1 MSFDLTN
8 FLHLIPRHLILIGT
22 FISDAQILRFQ
33 HFSLYHLRQLH
44 LSHMRPLIPCRS
56 SHRYHRFQSSFIV

>member
-1 MSFDLTN
+1 MSFRLTY
-8 FLHLIPRHLILIGT
+8 FLHLIPRHLTLIGT
-22 FISDAQILRFQ
+22 FISGAHFLRFR

-56 SHRYHRFQSSFIV
+56 SHRYHRFQSPLIV